1 MHVRIRISFYSK
13 QRKNYFIKYPPTLIE
28 LLPIFQV
35 TGQHYGILL
44 CSAEVVLALSG
55 VASLTKLCP
64 GSLSACSFFVKV
76 LVVLITGLEKDLI
89 EPLLHHIFS
98 HQKMVKILTSSL
110 LS

>member
-35 TGQHYGILL
+35 TGQQYGISL
-44 CSAEVVLALSG
+44 CSAEIVLALSG

-64 GSLSACSFFVKV
+64 GSLSACTFFVKS
-76 LVVLITGLEKDLI
+76 ISCADRWFGERSDRT
-89 EPLLHHIFS
+89 S
-98 HQKMVKILTSSL
+98 TSSYI
-110 LS
+110 LSPENG